1 MTTRHPR
8 SWMWAQALQ
17 MLDEAD
23 RLQRRFF
30 TEVGARERRAPSWE
44 PPVDVFTDGDD
55 VWLFFAVPGV
65 SADEMEVL
73 VDEGGALIVRGERRL
88 PLPARSGSI
97 RRLEIPYGRFERRV
111 PLPPGRFELFAR
123 QLDHGCLVLG
133 LRRIA

>member
-1 MTTRHPR
+1 
-8 SWMWAQALQ
+8 MWAEALQ

-30 TEVGARERRAPSWE
+30 TEVGARERHAPSWE
-44 PPVDVFTDGDD
+44 PPVDVFSDGDD

-73 VDEGGALIVRGERRL
+73 VDEAGALIVRGERRL

-111 PLPPGRFELFAR
+111 SLPSGRFELFAR
-123 QLDHGCLVLG
+123 QVDHGCLVLG

>member
-1 MTTRHPR
+1 
-8 SWMWAQALQ
+8 MWAQALQ

-30 TEVGARERRAPSWE
+30 TEVEARELRAPSWA
-44 PPVDVFTDGDD
+44 PPVDVFADGED

-65 SADEMEVL
+65 SAEEVEVL
-73 VDEGGALIVRGERRL
+73 VDDAGAIVVRGERRL
-88 PLPARSGSI
+88 PVPARSGSI
-97 RRLEIPYGRFERRV
+97 RRLEIPHGRFERRV

-123 QLDHGCLVLG
+123 QLDRGCLVLG